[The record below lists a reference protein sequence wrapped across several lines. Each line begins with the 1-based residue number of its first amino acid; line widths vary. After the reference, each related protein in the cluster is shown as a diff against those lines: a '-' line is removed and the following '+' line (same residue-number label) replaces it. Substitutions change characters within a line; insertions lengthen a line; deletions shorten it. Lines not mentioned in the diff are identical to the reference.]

1 MKFSAVL
8 AALMLLT
15 GAAAPNPFPVTEMR
29 SFDQFSIRSL
39 PAAKPDLVERYAAG
53 SPHQVGELRLP
64 KGKGPFPVAMLVHG
78 GCWTD
83 GMGSTR
89 DMAALATWLA
99 ARGVATWNVDYRAL
113 GAGGGWT
120 GTFTDWAGALAHI
133 NALAKK
139 YPIDLT
145 KVSVVGHSA
154 GATAAGWLAGSG
166 KGEIKLAPDL
176 PRVRSAIIL
185 DGPSSLNQFV
195 GPDILVCGESVIVK
209 LMGGSPDKVPARYA
223 MVDPARNEPRTRQF
237 LMVTAVLPYDTRF
250 VPRLKAK
257 GLMAQQI
264 TLDTESHFNLLAPGT
279 RDFVTAAPALL
290 RMTGGR

>member
-1 MKFSAVL
+1 MKSFAAL
-8 AALMLLT
+8 AALALLS
-15 GAAAPNPFPVTEMR
+15 GAAAPNPFPVTEAR

-39 PAAKPDLVERYAAG
+39 PASKPDLVAHYANS
-53 SPHQVGELRLP
+53 SPHEVGELRLP
-64 KGKGPFPVAMLVHG
+64 KGARPFPVAMLVHG

-83 GMGSTR
+83 GMGSPR
-89 DMAALATWLA
+89 DMAALATWLTA
-99 ARGVATWNVDYRAL
+99 HGVATWNVDYRAL

-120 GTFTDWAGALAHI
+120 GTFTDWSGALAHLS
-133 NALAKK
+133 ALAKT
-139 YPIDLT
+139 YPLDLT
-145 KVSVVGHSA
+145 KVSVIGHSA

-185 DGPSSLNQFV
+185 DGPSSLNLFV
-195 GPDILVCGESVIVK
+195 GPDILVCGEPVIVK
-209 LMGGSPDKVPARYA
+209 LMGGNPDKVPLRYA
-223 MVDPARNEPRTRQF
+223 MVDPARNQPRTRQF
-237 LMVTAVLPYDTRF
+237 LMVTGVLPYDTRF
-250 VPRLKAK
+250 VPELKAK

-279 RDFVTAAPALL
+279 RDFVAAAPSLL